1 MISIDARSV
10 RAQVTAMQ
18 AVLRGRR
25 DALAGAVRI
34 TITPTPDGR
43 TEGTTNTAV
52 LASLSQRFP
61 GLVAV
66 DADMTRLVRLGAR
79 LAFDPMTSTLRD
91 IAAQAG
97 PLVAA
102 TVARRLRSGQ
112 YVTNTAATLAD
123 KARRGAGQTPGV
135 DSEQLARSLDRAV
148 VRVE

>member
-25 DALAGAVRI
+25 DALLGAVRI

-43 TEGTTNTAV
+43 TDGVTNTEV
-52 LASLSQRFP
+52 LARLSTRFP
-61 GLVAV
+61 TLVAV
-66 DADMTRLVRLGAR
+66 DDDMARLVRLGAR
-79 LAFDPMTSTLRD
+79 LAFDPMTSTLRE

-97 PLVAA
+97 PLIGA
-102 TVARRLRSGQ
+102 TIARRLRSGR
-112 YVTNTAATLAD
+112 YVTNTAETLRD

-135 DSEQLARSLDRAV
+135 DSEQLARSFDRAV